1 MQTEVTTGEQ
11 LHWQHDVVE
20 VDGLLLEVD
29 LPGGRDAA
37 PFARAFR
44 TDMTAALQR
53 MLGEAQIESAIS
65 RQRNRTTRRI
75 SRSAVSQFFRHLVE
89 NLGELRFLVAAMEF
103 EGPLRASLRAEYGVD
118 LRDPGMTLL
127 DLADL
132 AASLPPGCA
141 LFRATGG
148 DMAWTT
154 EMHMLAR
161 LDYDLRILAWQKTED
176 GKKGRNQPKP
186 IDPPRPSHEVEAE
199 KRELSRRAQA
209 YLKRTGQA

>member
-1 MQTEVTTGEQ
+1 MSTEITTER
-11 LHWQHDVVE
+11 LHWQHEVVE
-20 VDGLLLEVD
+20 LGGLLLEVD
-29 LPGGRDAA
+29 LPGGRDIT
-37 PFARAFR
+37 PFARQFQ
-44 TDMTAALQR
+44 TGGAASLLR
-53 MLGEAQIESAIS
+53 MLGEAQMQSVVEA
-65 RQRNRTTRRI
+65 QRNPETRRI
-75 SRSAVSQFFRHLVE
+75 PRKAVLAVFRRLVE
-89 NLGELRFLVAAMEF
+89 SLGEMSFLVAAMEF

-132 AASLPPGCA
+132 TANLPPGCA

-209 YLKRTGQA
+209 YLKRTGQV